1 MTVAGNRS
9 RRLLKRGIR
18 IAVLAVILV
27 FILIPLWWAVTLS
40 FNADAVTSI
49 PKFTWWPQNVSL
61 KSFEFAFRSINLPQ
75 LFMNTLFVAVINTV
89 ISVFFAMCCGY
100 AFSKGRFAG
109 KKFWYYFMLIV
120 MIIPFESRMIPLF
133 LQYSVWK
140 MIDTYWPLILGN
152 FAYVFGVI
160 FATSNIR
167 SLPDAIRESASIDG
181 AGEWRIF
188 MQLILPL
195 SKPAIAA
202 LCILQMVTQWNSYL
216 WPMVVIRTKAKQM
229 LSVGIALFNA
239 KENSVYLGPRMVVS
253 MLGAI
258 PLVLAYLI
266 LQKHIVASVAMTGIK
281 Q

>member
-1 MTVAGNRS
+1 MSVAVKKS
-9 RRLLKRGIR
+9 RKYFKRAIR
-18 IAVLAVILV
+18 IVILSVILFVILV
-27 FILIPLWWAVTLS
+27 PLWWAITLS

-49 PKFTWWPQNVSL
+49 PAFTWWPPEISW
-61 KSFEFAFRSINLPQ
+61 KSFEYAFRSINLPQ
-75 LFMNTLFVAVINTV
+75 LYINTLFVAITNTL

-109 KKFWYYFMLIV
+109 KKFWYFFMLAV
-120 MIIPFESRMIPLF
+120 MIIPFESRMIPLY
-133 LQYSVWK
+133 LQYSGWG

-152 FAYVFGVI
+152 IAYVFGMV

-188 MQLILPL
+188 LQLILPL
-195 SKPAIAA
+195 SKPVIAA

-216 WPMVVIRTKAKQM
+216 WPMVVIRSKSKQL

-239 KENSVYLGPRMVVS
+239 AENSVYLGPRMVVS
-253 MLGAI
+253 VLGAI
-258 PLVLAYLI
+258 PLIIVYLI
-266 LQKHIVASVAMTGIK
+266 LQKHIVASIAMTGIK